1 MTQRL
6 KDALLVRLF
15 HGWRELDGKA
25 AQLRHN
31 PLYHRANSPNY
42 SLIERYP
49 DALLVRLFHGWL
61 KLDDKAARHRHN
73 PLYF

>member
-15 HGWRELDGKA
+15 HGGRELDGKA

-31 PLYHRANSPNY
+31 PLYQRAKDPNY

-49 DALLVRLFHGWL
+49 DALLVRLFHGGRE
-61 KLDDKAARHRHN
+61 LDGKAARHRHN
-73 PLYF
+73 PL